1 MGYTKKRKAIKG
13 QRVRVVSVGI
23 DAVTD
28 CAVRVLMK
36 REGMS
41 FSAGICALATAS
53 ALKDSEMM
61 AAIKALIADRLAETM
76 EETGYHPG
84 LSREL
89 ARELTT
95 GHKQPHPDLPMVSL
109 DTGDKRY
116 QGEGK
121 AVS

>member
-1 MGYTKKRKAIKG
+1 MGYTKRKAIKG
-13 QRVRVVSVGI
+13 QRVRVVGVSI

-41 FSAGICALATAS
+41 FSAGLCALATAS

-61 AAIKALIADRLAETM
+61 AAIKVLVAGKLEETM
-76 EETGYHPG
+76 AETGYHPG

-95 GHKQPHPDLPMVSL
+95 GYKRPHPDVPMPSL
-109 DTGDKRY
+109 DTGDNRY

>member
-1 MGYTKKRKAIKG
+1 MGYTKRKAIKG
-13 QRVRVVSVGI
+13 QKVRIVSVGI

-36 REGMS
+36 REGLS
-41 FSAGICALATAS
+41 FSAGLCALATAS
-53 ALKDSEMM
+53 ALKDSDMM
-61 AAIKALIADRLAETM
+61 AAIKALVADKLAETM
-76 EETGYHPG
+76 EDTGYHPG

-95 GHKQPHPDLPMVSL
+95 GHKRPHTDYPMPSL
-109 DTGDKRY
+109 DKGDSRY

-121 AVS
+121 AAS

>member
-1 MGYTKKRKAIKG
+1 MGYAKRQTIKG
-13 QRVRVVSVGI
+13 QRVRVQSISI

-28 CAVRVLMK
+28 CAVHVLME

-41 FSAGICALATAS
+41 FSAGICALATAA
-53 ALKDSEMM
+53 ALKDVDMM
-61 AAIKALIADRLAETM
+61 EAIKTLVVAKLAETM

-95 GHKQPHPDLPMVSL
+95 GHKQPHTDYTMVSL